1 MEFQDNSFLFLELG
15 TIEYEIAFAFQK
27 KLAEVRSQ
35 GKIRDVLIFLEH
47 LPVFTLSKR
56 TEPDHILAP
65 VSTLNEKGISVCQTN
80 RGGDVTYHGP
90 GQLVGYVIMDLRK
103 RGKDLHRYVRD
114 LEQVIIDTLADWGIA
129 ASRMAEHPGVWVGSE
144 KIAAIG
150 IAVNRQWVTM
160 HGFSLNI
167 DPCLEHF
174 SLIVPCGIRDKGITS
189 LKKILG
195 VKKIDTLILQQDI
208 IKNFQRIFGTKVVKA
223 EPGELL
229 C

>member
-1 MEFQDNSFLFLELG
+1 MEDGDRSFLFLDLG
-15 TIEYEIAFAFQK
+15 TVEYERAFELQK
-27 KLAEVRSQ
+27 SCVEARSQ
-35 GKIRDVLIFLEH
+35 EKIQDILLLLEH
-47 LPVFTLSKR
+47 LPVFTLSKS
-56 TEPDHILAP
+56 TEPDHILVP
-65 VSTLNEKGISVCQTN
+65 ISSLTERGISVSLTN

-114 LEQVIIDTLADWGIA
+114 LEQLIIGTLSDWGISA
-129 ASRMAEHPGVWVGSE
+129 NRIPEHPGVWVHNE

-150 IAVNRQWVTM
+150 IAVSRQWITM

-174 SLIVPCGIRDKGITS
+174 SLIVPCGIRDRGVTS
-189 LKKILG
+189 MKRILG
-195 VKKIDTLILQQDI
+195 EDIDPQKLQQDI
-208 IKNFQRIFGTKVVKA
+208 INNFQRVFGTRGVRVQ
-223 EPGELL
+223 PGELL